1 MIYRFLADLVMLLH
15 FSYVMFV
22 VLGLVLILVGLGLK
36 RRWARSFALR
46 AGHLA
51 AIAIVVLQAWAGIVC
66 PLTRLENYLRREGG
80 QAPYPLDFLEFWVH
94 RVMFFSFPPW
104 VFILAYTG
112 FGFVVVLTWVLAP
125 PRWPWKQGEL
135 S

>member
-1 MIYRFLADLVMLLH
+1 MIFRVLADLVMLLH

-22 VLGLVLILVGLGLK
+22 VVGLALILVGLGLG
-36 RRWARSFALR
+36 RSWAKSFALR

-66 PLTRLENYLRREGG
+66 PLTRLENLLRQRGG

-104 VFILAYTG
+104 VFILVYTC
-112 FGFVVVLTWVLAP
+112 FGGVVLLTWVLAP
-125 PRWPWKQGEL
+125 PRWPWQKGETP
-135 S
+135 